1 MVESLE
7 TGCMPRRAGEI
18 KRWREIK
25 WSDKGRITQKVGSKK
40 PPVALCAAGTGR
52 GEPRNLIS
60 SDWEAED

>member
-1 MVESLE
+1 
-7 TGCMPRRAGEI
+7 MPRRAREI

-25 WSDKGRITQKVGSKK
+25 WSDKGSKK

-60 SDWEAED
+60 SDWEAEE